1 MQLKY
6 QTILALIT
14 AALTAPLA
22 PAAPTAEKKAECALD
37 ASIIYDASYAYQK
50 QEPLSDAVGR
60 LTKKYTAA
68 KKGSKMTEET
78 RKQVSHRVQT
88 FVSAIYLQAQKH
100 EKELNID
107 IKGKT
112 EQERKTNAQ
121 TAANA
126 AQKTCL
132 EN

>member
-1 MQLKY
+1 
-6 QTILALIT
+6 
-14 AALTAPLA
+14 
-22 PAAPTAEKKAECALD
+22 
-37 ASIIYDASYAYQK
+37 
-50 QEPLSDAVGR
+50 
-60 LTKKYTAA
+60 
-68 KKGSKMTEET
+68 MTEET